1 MNISNKDMLYLMKKV
16 VLDKYKDSE
25 LKLEDGSDF
34 ELTEDGIIV
43 LSFEKALGNFK
54 AMINTIVNDDLYY
67 EVTFDNET
75 AQIHLDTYQFIKGES
90 FNVTQ
95 NDSEQQEEK
104 QEEVKEEEE
113 VH

>member
-16 VLDKYKDSE
+16 VLDKYKDAE
-25 LKLEDGSDF
+25 LKLEDGTDF
-34 ELTEDGIIV
+34 TLTEDGVII

-54 AMINTIVNDDLYY
+54 AMINTIVNDNLYY

-75 AQIHLDTYQFIKGES
+75 SQIHLDTYQFINGES

-95 NDSEQQEEK
+95 NAPEEK
-104 QEEVKEEEE
+104 EEEVKEEE